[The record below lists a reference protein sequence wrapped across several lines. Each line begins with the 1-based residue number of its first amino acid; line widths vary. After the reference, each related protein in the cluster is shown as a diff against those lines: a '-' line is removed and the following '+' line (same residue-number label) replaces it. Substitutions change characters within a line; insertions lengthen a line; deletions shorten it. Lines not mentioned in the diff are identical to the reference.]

1 MPRPPLVSFL
11 IDFDAEERR
20 LPQPAPR
27 RAGPPPFVQPPTRD
41 TEIMIAQALD
51 KGRNEGWAAAEA
63 AWEDKL
69 RVEREQ
75 FQEQLAAARAEWART
90 EGEALAGAMHTAFDA
105 MQSRLSAALART
117 LTPFLEQAQRQR
129 SLAALADAVRT
140 LAETTRHE
148 LIEISASDDLA
159 TALASHLGDLAASVR
174 FVPGAGPDV
183 RVVADDTVI
192 ETRLADWAAELAAA
206 VGQDAS

>member
-1 MPRPPLVSFL
+1 
-11 IDFDAEERR
+11 
-20 LPQPAPR
+20 
-27 RAGPPPFVQPPTRD
+27 
-41 TEIMIAQALD
+41 
-51 KGRNEGWAAAEA
+51 
-63 AWEDKL
+63 
-69 RVEREQ
+69 
-75 FQEQLAAARAEWART
+75 
-90 EGEALAGAMHTAFDA
+90 

-159 TALASHLGDLAASVR
+159 TALSGHLGDLAASVR
-174 FVPGAGPDV
+174 FVAGAGPDV